1 MTIRLTPTW
10 KSETPVNE
18 NDETAIPDDA
28 DEDIPFPPSA
38 STDEDASANNGLP
51 TPKKIDPRENHEF
64 GVEDF
69 KNNAAVSFLLVC
81 VIAISILSIIGACKG
96 DVKDI
101 SSAIETLK
109 TLATVAVG
117 FLFANVTKKN

>member
-28 DEDIPFPPSA
+28 DEDIPFPSSA
-38 STDEDASANNGLP
+38 SADEDALANKRLP
-51 TPKKIDPRENHEF
+51 TSEKIDPKEKHEF

-69 KNNAAVSFLLVC
+69 KNNAAVFFLFLC
-81 VIAISILSIIGACKG
+81 VIAISILSIVGAWIG

-117 FLFANVTKKN
+117 FLFANATKKN